1 MWSCG
6 NIWGAL
12 ARSISSIPRPSW
24 PISNCIFKSTT
35 ISAGG
40 EIVITRPE
48 QFTPVDQRQL
58 SLVAVSVKKNRYR
71 LDAQQLL
78 SSIEADNDW
87 QHLLDY
93 LSSRHEGPLPQE
105 VQAWFAR
112 LEQNSQLFRPGGE
125 ALFIKVKQAEL
136 IAMVLADPLLQKFTH
151 QLDARTLVIPANKE
165 RAFRSRLK
173 ELEYLLL

>member
-1 MWSCG
+1 L
-6 NIWGAL
+6 GAYL
-12 ARSISSIPRPSW
+12 LGQVREYRPSR
-24 PISNCIFKSTT
+24 PRAQTIYN

-40 EIVITRPE
+40 EILITRPDRL
-48 QFTPVDQRQL
+48 TPLDQSQL
-58 SLVAVSVKKNRYR
+58 ELMAVPINKNRYR

-78 SSIEADNDW
+78 SAIEAGNDW
-87 QHLLDY
+87 RHLRDY
-93 LSSRHEGPLPQE
+93 LSSRQGGSLPQE

-136 IAMVLADPLLQKFTH
+136 IVMVLADPLLQKFTH